1 MYQPNYQQ
9 PYANPYGNAYG
20 LPTYGQNSYP
30 SPQNMMR
37 QPQLQPQPTMQYEL
51 PIQDIRFVTSEE
63 AKAYIVMPNTKALLI
78 DRNGVAYLK
87 TADAMGQSQ
96 TQYFRFEP
104 INADGTPIKPQ
115 DPTPQI
121 NLDEYIKKQDLEK
134 FGFVTIE
141 QYNALAQKLE
151 QIQKQLAGGRQNV
164 GQPKQAT

>member
-37 QPQLQPQPTMQYEL
+37 QPQPQSQPTMQYEL

-87 TADAMGQSQ
+87 TADGMGQSQ

-104 INADGTPIKPQ
+104 INADGSPIKPQ
-115 DPTPQI
+115 EQPQSVD
-121 NLDEYIKKQDLEK
+121 LTDYIKKEDLQSM
-134 FGFVTIE
+134 GFVTKDQFNTLCQKIE
-141 QYNALAQKLE
+141 QL
-151 QIQKQLAGGRQNV
+151 QKQLNPPNKPNNR
-164 GQPKQAT
+164 